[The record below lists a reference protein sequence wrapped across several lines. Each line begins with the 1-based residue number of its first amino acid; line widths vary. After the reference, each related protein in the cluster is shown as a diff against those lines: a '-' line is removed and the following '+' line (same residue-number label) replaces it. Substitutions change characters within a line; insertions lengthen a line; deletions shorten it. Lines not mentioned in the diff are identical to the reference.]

1 MNDEKCRVG
10 DYLPAGVPEDD
21 ETAQVLV
28 LTILA
33 SKYPEG
39 MTVLDLAEELS
50 NNGDDWVERAVR
62 DLSVTELIRC
72 DGGKV
77 FATFGF
83 PDFIYPEQPG
93 KQ

>member
-28 LTILA
+28 LTVLA
-33 SKYPEG
+33 PRFPEG
-39 MTVLDLAEELS
+39 MTVLDLAAELS
-50 NNGDDWVERAVR
+50 NDDDNWVERAVR
-62 DLSVTELIRC
+62 DLAVTELIRC
-72 DGGKV
+72 DGGRV

-83 PDFIYPEQPG
+83 PDFRYPEQTG
-93 KQ
+93 SQ

>member
-33 SKYPEG
+33 SKYLEG
-39 MTVLDLAEELS
+39 MTVLDLAAELS
-50 NNGDDWVERAVR
+50 NDDDDWVERAVR

-72 DGGKV
+72 DHGQV

-83 PDFIYPEQPG
+83 PDFHYPEQASS
-93 KQ
+93 Q

>member
-1 MNDEKCRVG
+1 MNDEKCRG
-10 DYLPAGVPEDD
+10 GGYLPAGVPEDD

-33 SKYPEG
+33 SRFPEG
-39 MTVLDLAEELS
+39 MTVLDLAAALS
-50 NNGDDWVERAVR
+50 SDGDDWVERAVR

-72 DGGKV
+72 DCGRV

-83 PDFIYPEQPG
+83 LDLHHSEQPG
-93 KQ
+93 S

>member
-33 SKYPEG
+33 FKYPEG
-39 MTVLDLAEELS
+39 MTVLDLAAELS
-50 NNGDDWVERAVR
+50 NDDDDWVERAVR

-72 DGGKV
+72 DHGQV

-83 PDFIYPEQPG
+83 PDFHYPEQASS
-93 KQ
+93 Q

>member
-1 MNDEKCRVG
+1 MSDEKCRVRN
-10 DYLPAGVPEDD
+10 YLPAGVPEDD

-33 SKYPEG
+33 FRFPEG
-39 MTVLDLAEELS
+39 MTVLDLAAELS
-50 NNGDDWVERAVR
+50 NDGDDWVKRAIR

-72 DGGKV
+72 DGGQV

-83 PDFIYPEQPG
+83 PDFHYPELPG
-93 KQ
+93 SQ

>member
-1 MNDEKCRVG
+1 MNDQKCRAG
-10 DYLPAGVPEDD
+10 NYLPAGIPEDD

-33 SKYPEG
+33 SRYPEG
-39 MTVLDLAEELS
+39 MTVLDLAAELS

-72 DGGKV
+72 DGGQV

-83 PDFIYPEQPG
+83 PDFIYAEQPG